1 MLLVHSLPKGYPYEV
16 EREKRKFFFYC
27 IPKHYIV
34 SRQLSHSALGIDGN
48 KQNKKLSREPELFIV
63 PLARKCQ
70 CLAGAEDE
78 KNIGI

>member
-1 MLLVHSLPKGYPYEV
+1 MKV
-16 EREKRKFFFYC
+16 EKEIIFYC

-48 KQNKKLSREPELFIV
+48 KHDKKLLREPERFMV

-70 CLAGAEDE
+70 CLAGAET
-78 KNIGI
+78 KKT